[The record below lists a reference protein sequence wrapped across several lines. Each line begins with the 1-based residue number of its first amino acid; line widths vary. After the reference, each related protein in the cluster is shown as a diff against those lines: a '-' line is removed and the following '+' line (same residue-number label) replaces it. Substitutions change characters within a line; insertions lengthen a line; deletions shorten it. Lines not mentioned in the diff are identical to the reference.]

1 MPLYRHRVCV
11 ARASHPAGAEPVGF
25 PRVIGGTEGADAA
38 RVRVLL
44 FCLACSACVAAEHPA
59 VIPNLSALPEDG
71 TTRDAIVDSSFSQPS
86 AEQQPTTPEGRKL
99 ETTAATAAAI
109 LGMMFSK
116 TDNVSL
122 GARLDTDDSIGP
134 KRHPDSDRSATRRQ
148 AKAQSQPRGG
158 RAATT
163 TLKRARAVDPS
174 HAVG

>member
-134 KRHPDSDRSATRRQ
+134 KRHPLPTDPQRDDKQKPKASPAAAEPPPQRSNELVPWIRVT
-148 AKAQSQPRGG
+148 P
-158 RAATT
+158 
-163 TLKRARAVDPS
+163 
-174 HAVG
+174 